1 MSQQIDFFKSESKKL
16 VKQYNSQEVEAI
28 GRVQKHIRNMDV
40 FCLARAQHV
49 VAREAGFNRWEDL
62 LHASANRLQF
72 GVILYKNPLLTEI
85 EGWSYPGHKINSY
98 KESDR
103 QSLINN
109 YDWVMRIVSWLRTN
123 NVCEP
128 VNSDDEYLFHT
139 GTGKDC
145 FSRLFVHLFN
155 EPYKYTGTG
164 LVIAAFMMCGFK
176 PLGASVQNNL
186 PVPGQGRCYF
196 AISQKWWNDM
206 CKKYPVLKG

>member
-1 MSQQIDFFKSESKKL
+1 MSNHIDFFKSESKKL
-16 VKQYNSQEVEAI
+16 VKQYKSQESNAI
-28 GRVQKHIRNMDV
+28 NRVQKYIKNMDD

-49 VAREAGFNRWEDL
+49 VAREAGFVRWEEL
-62 LHASANRLQF
+62 VRASADRLHF
-72 GVILYKNPLLTEI
+72 GVILYKNPYLTMI
-85 EGWSYPGHKINSY
+85 EGWSCPDDAVNPYR
-98 KESDR
+98 ESDR
-103 QSLINN
+103 RDLFLN

-128 VNSDDEYLFHT
+128 VNSNDEYLFHT

-164 LVIAAFMMCGFK
+164 LVIAAFMMCRFK

-206 CKKYPVLKG
+206 CKKYPMLK